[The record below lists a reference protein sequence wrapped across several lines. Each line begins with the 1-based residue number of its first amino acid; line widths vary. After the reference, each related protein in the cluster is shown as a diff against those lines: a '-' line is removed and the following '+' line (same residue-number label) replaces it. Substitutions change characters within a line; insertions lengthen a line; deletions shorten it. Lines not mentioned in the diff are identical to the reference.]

1 MTKTILFVCIHNSGR
16 SQMAEAFFNRMAQ
29 GKAKALSAGTRPS
42 EGINPIAVEAM
53 KELGIDISNKKPK
66 ILTMDMIKSADKMIT
81 MGCGA
86 DTEDVCPARFIKTDD
101 WALEDPPG
109 KSIEDVRKSRDEIK
123 RRVSSLISQLS
134 SEEVIK

>member
-53 KELGIDISNKKPK
+53 KEPGIDISNKKPK

-81 MGCGA
+81 MGCGQIPRM
-86 DTEDVCPARFIKTDD
+86 C
-101 WALEDPPG
+101 ALPD
-109 KSIEDVRKSRDEIK
+109 
-123 RRVSSLISQLS
+123 L
-134 SEEVIK
+134 